1 MSDFAGFARGSR
13 GSDPPNAFDWGIR
26 THVYATFARTGE
38 APSVDDLSAV
48 TGAPPGRV
56 TASLRALADAR
67 ELVLDS
73 GRREIRMAHPFSA
86 VPTDFSVE
94 TPDFTCWANCAW
106 DALGIPAILGTDASI
121 RTTCPA
127 TGQELQFGVE
137 KRKVVG
143 SDDIVVHLLT
153 PFRDAW
159 EDIGF
164 T

>member
-1 MSDFAGFARGSR
+1 MTDFAGFARGPR
-13 GSDPPNAFDWGIR
+13 GADPPDAFDWGLR
-26 THVYATFARTGE
+26 THVYATFARSGK

-48 TGAPPGRV
+48 TGAPSARV
-56 TASLRALADAR
+56 TASLRSLAEAR
-67 ELVLDS
+67 ELVLDPE
-73 GRREIRMAHPFSA
+73 RREIRMAHPFSA

-106 DALGIPAILGTDASI
+106 DALGVPAILGADASI

-127 TGQELQFGVE
+127 TGDALEFGVE

-143 SDDIVVHLLT
+143 SDDVVVHLLT
-153 PFRDAW
+153 PLRKAW

>member
-1 MSDFAGFARGSR
+1 MSEFAGFARGAR
-13 GSDPPNAFDWGIR
+13 GSDPPGAFDWGLR
-26 THVYATFARTGE
+26 SHVYATFARTGA

-48 TGAPPGRV
+48 TGAPAGRV
-56 TASLRALADAR
+56 TTSLRTLADAR
-67 ELVLDS
+67 ELVLDPER
-73 GRREIRMAHPFSA
+73 GEIRMAHPFSA
-86 VPTDFSVE
+86 VPTDFPVE
-94 TPDFTCWANCAW
+94 TPGFTCWANCAW

-127 TGQELQFGVE
+127 TGEELEFGIE
-137 KRKVVG
+137 RRKVVG

-153 PFRDAW
+153 PLRSAW